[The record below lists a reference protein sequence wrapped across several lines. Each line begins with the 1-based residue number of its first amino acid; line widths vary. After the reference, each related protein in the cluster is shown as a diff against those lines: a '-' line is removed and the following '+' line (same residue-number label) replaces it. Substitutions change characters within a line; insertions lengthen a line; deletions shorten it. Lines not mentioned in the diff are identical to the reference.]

1 VYFRLSVSILFLA
14 ALAAAAD
21 KKYKDGEY
29 EIYSEAAKDIN
40 ANNFA
45 KALQDLDVWKQQFPD
60 SDYRDDRQF
69 LYVQAYAGAKQ
80 PAKVLDAAGDLLSKD
95 IDAALGNPGSV
106 VTVLFKSVVA
116 AQEGKQLTS
125 DELAAGEKAARQ
137 LLAYDKKPEGLTA
150 EAWTQARGQLQT
162 AAKAALIHAAL
173 TPGVQA
179 MDKHDCAAAETIFTR
194 ALGDYPDSA
203 QAAWQLGTA
212 ELCLYKTQPEKA
224 SPAIYAIARADVVDP
239 GKGTVDPN
247 FQKSTV
253 EPYLEKIYKQYHGD
267 DPEGLK
273 QLKELAATSPTPPA
287 GFKIKSA
294 SEIAHEREMEFEK
307 SNPQLALWMKIKA
320 ALADTN
326 GEQYFN
332 SSLKDASVPQLKGVL
347 VEAKPACRPKEL
359 LVAVPLPGSQ
369 QAPVAEISL
378 KLDEPLKG
386 KPEPKSEFQWQGVP
400 SAFTSNPN
408 FLLTMDTDVAKIEGL
423 QTTPCA
429 AAPARSRAP
438 ARKKQ

>member
-1 VYFRLSVSILFLA
+1 VSILLLA
-14 ALAAAAD
+14 ALAIAAD

-29 EIYSEAAKDIN
+29 DIYSEAAKDLN

-45 KALQDLDVWKQQFPD
+45 KAIQDLDGWKQKFPD

-80 PAKVLDAAGDLLSKD
+80 PGKVLDAGGDLVSKD
-95 IDAALGNPGSV
+95 MDAALGNPASV
-106 VTVLFKSVVA
+106 VTVLFKIVVA
-116 AQEGKQLTS
+116 VQEAKDPTAEQLTT
-125 DELAAGEKAARQ
+125 GEKAARQ
-137 LLAYDKKPEGLTA
+137 LLAYDKKPESLTA

-162 AAKAALIHAAL
+162 AAKAALIHVAL
-173 TPGVQA
+173 TPGAQA
-179 MDKHDCAAAETIFTR
+179 MSKNDCASAETR
-194 ALGDYPDSA
+194 LAKALGDYPESA
-203 QAAWQLGTA
+203 QAAWQLGAA

-224 SPAIYAIARADVVDP
+224 TPAIYAIARAASVDP
-239 GKGTVDPN
+239 VKGMIDPN
-247 FQKSTV
+247 FQKSTIT
-253 EPYLEKIYKQYHGD
+253 PYLENIYTKYHGA

-273 QLKELAATSPTPPA
+273 QLKEMAANSPMPPP

-320 ALADTN
+320 ALADSN
-326 GEQYFN
+326 GEQYFS

-359 LVAVPLPGSQ
+359 LVAVPLPGSEQ
-369 QAPVAEISL
+369 TGPAEISL

-400 SAFTSNPN
+400 SAFTTNPN
-408 FLLTMDTDVAKIEGL
+408 FLLTMDTEVAKIEGL
-423 QTTPCA
+423 KTDPCA
-429 AAPARSRAP
+429 AAPARRGAP